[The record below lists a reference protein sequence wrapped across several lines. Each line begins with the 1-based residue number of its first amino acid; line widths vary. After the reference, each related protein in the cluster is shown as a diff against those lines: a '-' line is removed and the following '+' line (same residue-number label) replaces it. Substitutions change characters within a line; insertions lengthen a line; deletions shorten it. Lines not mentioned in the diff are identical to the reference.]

1 MTKDIEYEPEFT
13 EADFEGLSREEI
25 IDIMRE
31 WFFDNFEDPAERT
44 PYESAEGGYIYIW
57 GGPYYAQEEL
67 SDFSGLV
74 EEELIEELVSE
85 INSQGFEWAAKE
97 SPEDYE
103 DSYLSFIGSDN
114 ESFSA
119 FTKNVQNIQEIA
131 GVKTEGDSEVH
142 LLGMLFVNVITAMET
157 YLSDLF
163 INEVLNCKE
172 KLVAFVESNPD
183 FQSQTFKLSEVF
195 KKHSAIEQEVKSYLL
210 GLMWHNI
217 AKVKPMFKDSLNTEF
232 PKEMSGIFKAVKK
245 RHDLVHRAG
254 KDKDGNIVSVTREE
268 LSDLINSVKEFVG
281 DINEQIQGADRFE
294 F

>member
-1 MTKDIEYEPEFT
+1 MTKDIEYETEFT
-13 EADFEGLSREEI
+13 EADFKGLSREEI
-25 IDIMRE
+25 IDVMRE
-31 WFFDNFEDPAERT
+31 WFFDNFEDPVERT

-57 GGPYYAQEEL
+57 GGPYYAQDEL
-67 SDFSGLV
+67 SNFSGLV
-74 EEELIEELVSE
+74 EEELIEELVRE
-85 INSQGFEWAAKE
+85 INSQGFEWTAKE

-103 DSYLSFIGSDN
+103 NSYLSFIGSN
-114 ESFSA
+114 NKSFPA
-119 FTKNVQNIQEIA
+119 FTKNIQNIQEIE
-131 GVKTEGDSEVH
+131 GVRTEGDAEVH

-163 INEVLNCKE
+163 INEVLNSKK

-183 FQSQTFKLSEVF
+183 FQSRNFKLSEVF

-217 AKVKPMFKDSLNTEF
+217 SKVKPMFKDSLDTKF
-232 PKEMSGIFKAVKK
+232 PKDMSGICKAVKK

-254 KDKDGNIVSVTREE
+254 QDKDGNIVLVTRKE
-268 LSDLINSVKEFVG
+268 LADLINSVIEFVG
-281 DINEQIQGADRFE
+281 HINEQIQGADSFE

>member
-13 EADFEGLSREEI
+13 EADFEGLSRDEI
-25 IDIMRE
+25 IDVMRE

-57 GGPYYAQEEL
+57 GGPYYTHEEL
-67 SDFSGLV
+67 SNFSGLV

-85 INSQGFEWAAKE
+85 INSQGFEWTAKE

-119 FTKNVQNIQEIA
+119 FTKNIQNIQEIA
-131 GVKTEGDSEVH
+131 GVKTEGDAEVH

-163 INEVLNCKE
+163 INEVLNNNE

-217 AKVKPMFKDSLNTEF
+217 AKVKPMFKDSLDTEF
-232 PKEMSGIFKAVKK
+232 PKDMSGIFKAVKK

-254 KDKDGNIVSVTREE
+254 KDKDGNTVSVTREE
-268 LSDLINSVKEFVG
+268 LSDLINSVTGIVG
-281 DINEQIQGADRFE
+281 HINEQIQGADSFE